1 MLVENVTM
9 LGHKDHGKS
18 TLIGSVLMLTNSV
31 SNTRI
36 EEAKKYSEKLGK
48 PFEPAFILDSLEEE
62 REGGLTIDSTRAEAK
77 YKDLAFEFIDVPG
90 HEELI
95 KNMMSGASFAET
107 AILLASAKP
116 GEGIREQT
124 KRHVFVAKMLGIEN
138 IIVAVNKMDTVNY
151 DENVY
156 NKIVESIGKFLS
168 DIKFYGKVRY
178 VPISAYKGENI
189 IRRSDN
195 MKWYKGVPLL
205 EELYRIIKG
214 AGKKNENRFNKLR
227 AVVQGFIEDGNEKL
241 ISAKVL
247 SGKIEKGKIMFFPG
261 NIERNAKKI
270 ILKGRRV
277 AKAGEGSS
285 VAIEIDKEIKNP
297 RGLVIAKKGE
307 EPIVANK
314 LNALIFATAKLTSS
328 SKIVIKI
335 LGNEVKCN
343 KLKIMKQIDTTTGAS
358 SKKRLV
364 EALNAGILE
373 LELESDIAFE
383 KYSVLKSMGR
393 FSFYIENKFGGVG
406 IVE

>member
-138 IIVAVNKMDTVNY
+138 IIVAVNKMDTINY
-151 DENVY
+151 DENIY
-156 NKIVESIGKFLS
+156 NKIAESIGKFLS
-168 DIKFYGKVRY
+168 NIKFDGGVRY

-195 MKWYKGVPLL
+195 MKWYKGMPLL
-205 EELYRIIKG
+205 EELYRMIKG
-214 AGKKNENRFNKLR
+214 AGKTDKNRFNKLR
-227 AVVQGFIEDGNEKL
+227 AVVQGFIDNDNKKL
-241 ISAKVL
+241 IGAKVL
-247 SGKIEKGKIMFFPG
+247 SGKIEKGKIMLFPG
-261 NIERNAKKI
+261 NIERHAKKI
-270 ILKGRRV
+270 ILKGRAV

-285 VAIEIDKEIKNP
+285 VAIEIDKEVKDP

-314 LNALIFATAKLTSS
+314 LNALIFTTAKLTPG
-328 SKIVIKI
+328 SKVVIKI

-343 KLKIMKQIDTTTGAS
+343 KLKIIKQIDTTTGAL
-358 SKKRLV
+358 SKKRLI
-364 EALNAGILE
+364 ESLNAGILE

-383 KYSVLKSMGR
+383 RYSVLKSMGR

>member
-18 TLIGSVLMLTNSV
+18 TLIGSILMLTNSV

-36 EEAKKYSEKLGK
+36 EEAKRYSEKLGK
-48 PFEPAFILDSLEEE
+48 SFEPAFILDSLEEE

-107 AILLASAKP
+107 AILLVSAKP
-116 GEGIREQT
+116 GEGIRKQT

-138 IIVAVNKMDTVNY
+138 LIVAVNKMDTINY
-151 DENVY
+151 DENAY
-156 NKIVESIGKFLS
+156 NKITKLIGKFLS
-168 DIKFYGKVRY
+168 NIKFDGIIRY
-178 VPISAYKGENI
+178 VPISAYNGENI
-189 IRRSDN
+189 IRRSDK
-195 MKWYKGVPLL
+195 MKWYNGMPLL
-205 EELYRIIKG
+205 EELYRMTKG
-214 AGKKNENRFNKLR
+214 AGKKDKNKFNKLR
-227 AVVQGFIEDGNEKL
+227 AVVQGYIEDGNKKL
-241 ISAKVL
+241 ISAKIL
-247 SGKIEKGKIMFFPG
+247 NGKIEKGKITFFPG
-261 NIERNAKKI
+261 NIERYAKKI
-270 ILKGRRV
+270 ILKGRAV

-285 VAIEIDKEIKNP
+285 VAIELDKDIENP
-297 RGLVIAKKGE
+297 RGIVIAKEGE

-314 LNALIFATAKLTSS
+314 LNALIFTLAKITPN
-328 SKIVIKI
+328 SKIVIRF

-343 KLKIMKQIDTTTGAS
+343 KLSIIKHIDTTTGAL
-358 SKKRLV
+358 SKKSLI
-364 EALNAGILE
+364 EPLNAGILD

-383 KYSVLKSMGR
+383 RYNILKSMGR

>member
-18 TLIGSVLMLTNSV
+18 TLIGSILMLTNSV

-107 AILLASAKP
+107 AILLVSAKP
-116 GEGIREQT
+116 GEGIRKQT

-138 IIVAVNKMDTVNY
+138 LIVAVNKMDTVNY
-151 DENVY
+151 DENIY
-156 NKIVESIGKFLS
+156 NKIAESIGRFLS
-168 DIKFYGKVRY
+168 NIKFDGEVRY

-189 IRRSDN
+189 ARRSAS
-195 MKWYKGVPLL
+195 MKWYKGMPLL
-205 EELYRIIKG
+205 EELYRMIKG
-214 AGKKNENRFNKLR
+214 AGKSDKNRFNKLR
-227 AVVQGFIEDGNEKL
+227 AVVQGFIEDNNEKL

-261 NIERNAKKI
+261 NIERYAKKI
-270 ILKGRRV
+270 ILKGRVV

-285 VAIEIDKEIKNP
+285 VAIEVDKEIKNP
-297 RGLVIAKKGE
+297 RGLVVAKKGE

-314 LNALIFATAKLTSS
+314 LNALIFTTAKLTPN
-328 SKIVIKI
+328 SKMVLKI
-335 LGNEVKCN
+335 LGNEIKCN
-343 KLKIMKQIDTTTGAS
+343 RLNIKEHIDTTTGAL
-358 SKKRLV
+358 SKKGLI
-364 EALNAGILE
+364 ESLNAGILE

-383 KYSVLKSMGR
+383 RYDVLKSMGR

-406 IVE
+406 IIE